1 MLLSCSTG
9 DNSIQVLTANPKD
22 VDALCGYA
30 CFLSTVKED
39 YAGASELYRSGV
51 RERERERETEVRDR
65 DSVYFAY

>member
-1 MLLSCSTG
+1 M
-9 DNSIQVLTANPKD
+9 QVLTANPKD

-51 RERERERETEVRDR
+51 RERERGRAVRDR
-65 DSVYFAY
+65 DRVYFAY

>member
-1 MLLSCSTG
+1 
-9 DNSIQVLTANPKD
+9 VLTANPKD

-51 RERERERETEVRDR
+51 RERERGREVRDR
-65 DSVYFAY
+65 DRVYFAD

>member
-51 RERERERETEVRDR
+51 REREREREVRDR
-65 DSVYFAY
+65 DRVYFAY